1 MQIDYTKR
9 PGAGPGPTAGGGTGP
24 GAAGAGAAGAGAAGA
39 GSAGAGAAGGS
50 GPGGV
55 SLNKVTL
62 TKSAPSVS
70 LSKQGGGGRLVVNLN
85 WHQGAPPAKRG
96 FFAKLAGGSG
106 AIDLDLAC
114 LYELT
119 DGRKGVVQALGNSF
133 GAFDRP
139 PYVMLDQD
147 DRSGAATGGENLF
160 VNLAHIHEIRRLLVF
175 TFIYEGVASFDQAD
189 GVVTLTPQAGAPIE
203 VRLDEAAGG
212 ARMCAIALLDNPS
225 GKDFTVYREVRYVNG
240 HRELD
245 STYGWGLQWTPGRK

>member
-9 PGAGPGPTAGGGTGP
+9 PGAGRARAR
-24 GAAGAGAAGAGAAGA
+24 GAVPAR
-39 GSAGAGAAGGS
+39 GAAGGRGAAGS
-50 GPGGV
+50 SGGV

-96 FFAKLAGGSG
+96 LFSKLVSGGSG

-119 DGRKGVVQALGNSF
+119 DGRKGVVQALGNTF

-160 VNLAHIHEIRRLLVF
+160 VNLAHIRDIRRLLVF

-203 VRLDEAAGG
+203 VRLDEQAGG

-225 GKDFTVYREVRYVNG
+225 GNDFTVYREVRYVNG

-245 STYGWGLQWTPGRK
+245 AAYGWGLQWTPGRK